1 MSLPKTISPLPLND
15 PTAQC
20 ISQIGAMQPH
30 LEGLPQGAL
39 LLPLLA
45 QHGTLP
51 PRKARVSGGVFGA
64 QGRSCAQ

>member
-1 MSLPKTISPLPLND
+1 
-15 PTAQC
+15 
-20 ISQIGAMQPH
+20 MQPH

-64 QGRSCAQ
+64 QGRICAQ